1 MKIDTQGMTG
11 PGVTTREW
19 KYKDGIPD
27 LEPHSISILTPLLRD
42 ELANLINEV
51 LDERE
56 NRRTYL
62 PDTFDGVVL

>member
-11 PGVTTREW
+11 PGVTTGEW
-19 KYKDGIPD
+19 KYKDGIPP
-27 LEPHSISILTPLLRD
+27 LEPHSISILEPLLRE
-42 ELANLINEV
+42 ELKELINEV

-62 PDTFDGVVL
+62 PNTFDGVIL